1 MSSQVLNR
9 LLEWLAER
17 GGVIRARIS
26 MHDRDRFNAHAGRV
40 SADLSDAG
48 AEVAIAGSAW
58 RISAEAAPVPGEND
72 AFGIE
77 VSFKCLSG
85 VLHGAAVAVDIG
97 FSGWSAG
104 NYVLMPAAAYD
115 GNRFPS
121 RRIPYSPKLW
131 FPYDIGPDKPIIVTD
146 IPKLNE
152 ADGPSRIQ
160 ERSGSMALPCIGF
173 RTTGGRGFFLVTG
186 QGNHLGDFGIG
197 IEETRGRDKA
207 VLTITSPLVREIHSY
222 RMCDMRAPSLDEP
235 ADFIA
240 GDEVVLRFR
249 VHGFDAP
256 AVQNLFDK
264 YAEIRKPDAD
274 SGTKC
279 VLPFSACLALQEEKF
294 NRDNFVPEHG
304 YYSVG
309 FRQNF
314 LQDWQIGWTGG
325 MISTYPLFFA
335 GSART
340 RANVLRNFDWLFP
353 DGISPSGFFWDCG
366 RGGTEWLGG
375 DIRKPHT
382 GNWHLIRKSADAV
395 FFIIKQFLLMEK
407 LGIPMKPAWHDG
419 TRRVC
424 DSFVALW
431 KANGQFG
438 QFVDSL
444 TGEIRVGGSTSA
456 AHAPAALSLAA
467 DYFADDSY
475 RAVAEEAAE
484 HFYQKFTRAGL
495 ACGGPG
501 DALQNPDSESA
512 YALVESY
519 IALHDATGD
528 LMWLARAGEAAR
540 QFSSWVVSYDFVFPP
555 ESMFAKAGIK
565 TTGSVYAN
573 TQNKHSAPGI
583 CTMSGL
589 GLLKIFRASGDRFAL
604 DLLRD
609 IARGLPQYLPHPL
622 KPLGDAVHGHMCER
636 VNMTDWE
643 GADRIGE
650 TLRMSTWAET
660 SLMLTAI
667 EIPGVYVR
675 TDTALVVAFDHVE
688 TKVLSDGP
696 ECLVVEITNPTPA
709 AAAVRVFAET
719 SAEAMLPLAENALFD
734 CRVLHLS
741 PGEAGVLEFP
751 KARPT

>member
-1 MSSQVLNR
+1 MSSQVLNQS
-9 LLEWLAER
+9 LEWLAR
-17 GGVIRARIS
+17 RDGCIRARIS
-26 MHDRDRFNAHAGRV
+26 RHDRDCFNAHVDRV
-40 SADLSDAG
+40 LVDLSEDG
-48 AEVAIAGSAW
+48 SDVTFGGSAW
-58 RISAEAAPVPGEND
+58 RISAAAAPIDGEND
-72 AFGIE
+72 AFEME

-85 VLHGAAVAVDIG
+85 SLHGAAVAVDIA
-97 FSGWSAG
+97 FSGWSNK

-131 FPYDIGPDKPIIVTD
+131 FPDDIGPDKPVIVTD

-152 ADGPSRIQ
+152 SDGPSRIQ
-160 ERSGSMALPCIGF
+160 ERSGSMALPSIGF
-173 RTTGGRGFFLVTG
+173 RTTSGRGFFLVTG

-197 IEETRGRDKA
+197 IEETRGRDRA

-222 RMCDMRAPSLDEP
+222 RMCDMRAPSVDEP

-249 VHGFDAP
+249 IHGFDAP
-256 AVQNLFDK
+256 VVQSLFDK
-264 YAEIRKPDAD
+264 YAEIRKPDVN
-274 SGTKC
+274 SGTKN
-279 VLPFSACLALQEEKF
+279 VLPFSECLAQQEVKF
-294 NRDNFVPEHG
+294 NRENFVPEHG

-325 MISTYPLFFA
+325 MISTYPLLFA
-335 GSART
+335 GSAQT

-353 DGISPSGFFWDCG
+353 NGISPSGFFWDCG

-407 LGIPMKPAWHDG
+407 LGIAVKPPWRDG

-456 AHAPAALSLAA
+456 AHAPAALVLAA
-467 DYFADDSY
+467 DYFADASY
-475 RAVAEEAAE
+475 RDVAEQVAE
-484 HFYQKFTRAGL
+484 HFYQNFTRAGL

-501 DALQNPDSESA
+501 DALQNPDSESW

-519 IALHDATGD
+519 MALHDATGEPK
-528 LMWLARAGEAAR
+528 WLTRAGEAAR
-540 QFSSWVVSYDFVFPP
+540 QFSTWVVSYDFEFPP
-555 ESMFAKAGIK
+555 ESMFARAGIM

-589 GLLKIFRASGDRFAL
+589 GLLKLFRASGDRFAL

-667 EIPGVYVR
+667 EIPGLYVR
-675 TDTALVVAFDHVE
+675 PDSGLVVAFDHVD
-688 TKVLSDGP
+688 TKVLTNDA
-696 ECLVVEITNPTPA
+696 EKLVVEITNPTPA
-709 AAAVRVFAET
+709 AAEVRVFAE
-719 SAEAMLPLAENALFD
+719 SSSEALLPLPENALLD
-734 CRVLHLS
+734 CTSLHLS
-741 PGEAGVLEFP
+741 PGESGVLEFP
-751 KARPT
+751 KSRLS